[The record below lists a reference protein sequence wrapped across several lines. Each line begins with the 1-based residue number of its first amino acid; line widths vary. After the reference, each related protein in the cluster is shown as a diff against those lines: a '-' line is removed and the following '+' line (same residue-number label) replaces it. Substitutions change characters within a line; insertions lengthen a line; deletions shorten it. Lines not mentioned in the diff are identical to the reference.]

1 LFEQEDFMHAQ
12 ESEHIRES
20 AGSPA
25 AGFSLV
31 ELMIAMTITL
41 VLIGLASA
49 LLASSFN
56 IRGRENQKSSAL
68 ADAQRALNG
77 MTREIANSGFGLSNN
92 GIVATESSSSSI
104 RVRANLNAFERES
117 SSNSVTDSDEDVL
130 YNLFTDSS
138 QSYVERIDINSG
150 ARTTI
155 LANRVDAL
163 VIRYY
168 ADKVDYTPGACTI
181 NTTATEVTDKSQA
194 KYIVIVACV
203 QLPAFGVPRSPG
215 YQPAT
220 SVQLI
225 SDVSL
230 RNSDL
235 VHY

>member
-1 LFEQEDFMHAQ
+1 MHTQ
-12 ESEHIRES
+12 EHIRES
-20 AGSPA
+20 ARSPA

-31 ELMIAMTITL
+31 ELTIAMTITL
-41 VLIGLASA
+41 VLAGLASA
-49 LLASSFN
+49 LIASSFN
-56 IRGRENQKSSAL
+56 VRGRENQKSSAL
-68 ADAQRALNG
+68 ADAQRALNS
-77 MTREIANSGFGLSNN
+77 MTREIANSGFGLSDN
-92 GIVATESSSSSI
+92 GIVTTESTSTSI
-104 RVRANLNAFERES
+104 RIRANLNAFDRES
-117 SSNSVTDSDEDVL
+117 TSNSVTDSDEDVL
-130 YNLFTDSS
+130 YNLFTDNS

-163 VIRYY
+163 VIHYY
-168 ADKVDYTPGACTI
+168 ADKVDYTSGACDI
-181 NTTATEVTDKSQA
+181 NTTADPVSDKRQA

-203 QLPAFGVPRSPG
+203 RLPAVGNPGSPG

-235 VHY
+235 VRY